1 MQVVE
6 ITDPDALAALRP
18 DWRALLE
25 GCADASPFQSPE
37 WLIAW
42 REAFLSDGL
51 WALAVRD
58 GTRLAGLAP
67 FYIHRVDDGR
77 RQLTLLGNGLSDRLD
92 LIAGAAERPAVAA
105 VVFQHLARSQ
115 AWDVADLRDLP
126 ETSPLL
132 TGRLPGAAQDLIE
145 PEPPCPVLAFD
156 DGADLPDRRRRD
168 LARCERRIEERGEL
182 GHRIAD
188 HASRAADLGDLIRL
202 HGARWE
208 ERGEEGV
215 FGEDAV
221 RRFHESATQALL
233 ACGSLR
239 LEVLTLD
246 GRPVAAHYGLRQGRR
261 GYSYIHAYE
270 PGLAACAP
278 GRLLLARVLD
288 DARRDGLAEFD
299 FLRGQETYKYEWGA
313 RDRPQFRRRI
323 AR

>member
-6 ITDPDALAALRP
+6 MTDPEELAALRP
-18 DWRALLE
+18 EWRALVE
-25 GCADASPFQSPE
+25 ACADASPFQSPE
-37 WLIAW
+37 WLLAW
-42 REAFLSDGL
+42 REAFLPNGL

-58 GTRLAGLAP
+58 GPRLAGLAP
-67 FYIHRVDDGR
+67 FYIHQAGGGR

-92 LIAGAAERPAVAA
+92 LIAGAADRASVSA
-105 VVFQHLARSQ
+105 VVFQHLAHSG

-126 ETSPLL
+126 QTSPLL
-132 TGRLPGAAQDLIE
+132 AGRMPGAAQDLIE
-145 PEPPCPVLAFD
+145 PEPPCPVLGFD
-156 DGADLPDRRRRD
+156 EGAELPERRRRD
-168 LARCERRIEERGEL
+168 LARCERRIEERGEV

-188 HASRAADLGDLIRL
+188 HASRAGDLGDLIRL

-215 FGEDAV
+215 FAADAV
-221 RRFHESATQALL
+221 RRFHESATEALL

-246 GRPVAAHYGLRQGRR
+246 GRVVAAHYGLRQGRR
-261 GYSYIHAYE
+261 GYSYVHAYE